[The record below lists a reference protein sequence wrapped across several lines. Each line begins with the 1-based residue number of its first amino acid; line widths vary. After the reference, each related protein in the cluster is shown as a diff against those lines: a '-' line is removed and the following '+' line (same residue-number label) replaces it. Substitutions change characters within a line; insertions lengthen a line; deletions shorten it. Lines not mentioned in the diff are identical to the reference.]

1 MSRFSRGLAAALMDF
16 GGGELIRLIE
26 VAAASS
32 SSVYFFLPS
41 LCRDPPEFNCD
52 VVKWDYGSA
61 VGVVVVVVGGVAYG
75 PCCFLY
81 LLGIVIPTPALRLLP
96 RLII

>member
-1 MSRFSRGLAAALMDF
+1 MDF

-61 VGVVVVVVGGVAYG
+61 IGVVVVVVVGSHMASAAFYICWG
-75 PCCFLY
+75 L
-81 LLGIVIPTPALRLLP
+81 
-96 RLII
+96 